1 MGSRRVTPADPSL
14 AALIE
19 RALDAHCVRTGRR
32 LASIRLAGV
41 AAALVLSVGLAFG
54 AGQRDWTDTAGVFAG
69 YGLAALALW
78 VVVRRSDR
86 AARWAGLGVALVD
99 VPMVSWSQWVAL
111 PVSPSPGGVAGFAL
125 GIFVLLL
132 VLSALSLDQR
142 QVLVVAAMAGVCEV
156 ALQHRAGIR
165 AGAWVAALLVLAC
178 AAGGLVHLVN
188 RIRALV
194 AAVTGEEQKRA
205 RLRRY
210 FSPSVAEQL
219 QAQDRATTGA
229 DTHEVTV
236 LFSDIRGFT
245 ATAAALAPAQVV
257 RMLNEYLAR
266 MVAQVFRHGGT
277 LDKFIG
283 DGIMAYFGAP
293 LADAEHA
300 RHAVDCA
307 LAMVEALE
315 QLNRLREG
323 RGEEPLRIGIGLHTG
338 PAVVGDI
345 GSPDHRLEYTAIG
358 DTVNLASRIEAL
370 TKQAGVAIL
379 VSAAARERAGEGYA
393 WRALEPM
400 AVKGKSE
407 PIATFTPLGP
417 RP

>member
-1 MGSRRVTPADPSL
+1 VTPADTPL
-14 AALIE
+14 TALIG
-19 RALDAHCVRTGRR
+19 RALDAHRVGTGRR

-41 AAALVLSVGLAFG
+41 VAVLVLSVVMAYS
-54 AGQRDWTDTAGVFAG
+54 AHQSDWADTAGVFAG
-69 YGLAALALW
+69 YALAALALW
-78 VVVRRSDR
+78 VAVQRSAR
-86 AARWAGLGVALVD
+86 AARGAGLGVALVD
-99 VPMVSWSQWVAL
+99 VPMVFWSQWVAL

-125 GIFVLLL
+125 GIFVLLA
-132 VLSALSLDQR
+132 VLSALSLDGR
-142 QVLVVAAMAGVCEV
+142 QVLVVAAMAGMCEL

-165 AGAWVAALLVLAC
+165 AGAWVAALVVLA
-178 AAGGLVHLVN
+178 AATGGLVHLVN

-219 QAQDRATTGA
+219 QAQDRAA
-229 DTHEVTV
+229 AANAHEITV
-236 LFSDIRGFT
+236 LFSDIRDFT
-245 ATAAALAPAQVV
+245 ATAAALAPAEVV
-257 RMLNEYLAR
+257 DMLNEYLAR

-293 LADAEHA
+293 LADADHA

-307 LAMVEALE
+307 LAMVQELEAL
-315 QLNRLREG
+315 NAVRTG
-323 RGEEPLRIGIGLHTG
+323 RGEAPLRVGIGLHTG
-338 PAVVGDI
+338 EAVVGDI

-379 VSAAARERAGEGYA
+379 ASAATREHAGHGYP

-400 AVKGKSE
+400 AVKGKSD
-407 PIATFTPLGP
+407 PILTFTPLGV
-417 RP
+417 